1 LILRP
6 LEKLFI
12 QRKGSLEIEE
22 VNLFKYNNLDYL
34 YKPGLFNEVI
44 FFLHGATKNLCTID
58 EQIINFD
65 WYYKIANYKEEVK

>member
-1 LILRP
+1 MEV
-6 LEKLFI
+6 EKQNKMFYLV
-12 QRKGSLEIEE
+12 EE
-22 VNLFKYNNLDYL
+22 FDIFNYNNLDYL